1 MRRIA
6 LGSLL
11 AASLALPALA
21 QQPGTEWGG
30 PSNQSSLAL
39 IAPTAPTAANNNQIA
54 TTAWV
59 NNLVNAGLPLA
70 AGKIWIGSVGSVAT
84 PQTPSGDLTM
94 SNAGVFTLGT
104 VNSNVGSFGSATQC
118 AAVTV
123 NAKGLIT
130 AASAAT
136 CTPAVGSITG
146 LAANVATWLGAPSS
160 ANLRAAIT
168 DETGT
173 GLAYFQG
180 GDIGTPSAGVGSN
193 LTALNASNLS
203 SGTLPAART
212 NGHMNGEPGAG
223 SAAAG
228 EVGEFISA
236 TVLAGAAISNT
247 TATAANV
254 TSISLT
260 AGDWQ
265 VYGNVVF
272 APNAATVPTV
282 LGCWISV
289 TSATVPTAPNEGA
302 EFFQQLSFTTGVT
315 QFFPCGQKRISV
327 SGTTTVFLSSFATF
341 TVNTMQ
347 SYGFIGAR
355 RAR

>member
-1 MRRIA
+1 MRR
-6 LGSLL
+6 
-11 AASLALPALA
+11 LALAGIFAAALA
-21 QQPGTEWGG
+21 VPAFAQM
-30 PSNQSSLAL
+30 AV
-39 IAPTAPTAANNNQIA
+39 IAPTPTSPAENSNRIA
-54 TTAWV
+54 TTAWF
-59 NNLVNAGLPLA
+59 NSFVNAGLPLPS
-70 AGKIWIGSVGSVAT
+70 GQIFVGSVGNVAT
-84 PQTPSGDLTM
+84 PQALG
-94 SNAGVFTLGT
+94 AGIL
-104 VNSNVGSFGSATQC
+104 
-118 AAVTV
+118 
-123 NAKGLIT
+123 
-130 AASAAT
+130 
-136 CTPAVGSITG
+136 
-146 LAANVATWLGAPSS
+146 TWLATPNS
-160 ANLRAAIT
+160 ANLRAAIS

-180 GDIGTPSAGVGSN
+180 GDIGTPSAGVGTN

-236 TVLAGAAISNT
+236 TVLAGSAISNT

-254 TSISLT
+254 TSISLI

-302 EFFQQLSFTTGVT
+302 EFFQQLPFTTGVT

-327 SGTTTVFLSSFATF
+327 SGPTTVFLSSFATF